1 MRHVAEVFTT
11 GAIKRALTVR
21 DLAWLSLFAIL
32 ALCQEHQDYSADIVL
47 LFLAIFQVLEP
58 KLNVFATGKGQIA
71 AILIKIFLCYLLVG
85 FAHGINSDFY
95 IIFLLP
101 IVAAATQLNLR
112 GTLFFV
118 VLSCAAYASFLL
130 FVNWDSQY
138 IPGPELRILGLRLSF
153 YPVIGLVVYEEAEA
167 RRREMLRTRE
177 AAEQLA
183 ESNRTLQLTQA
194 SLRRSERLAALGQLT
209 AGLAHELRN
218 PLGTIKASADLLSR
232 PSTQE
237 KREVVQELSG
247 YIVSEVDRTNALVSR
262 FLDFARPLQLHPK
275 TGDIRKAVEQAAA
288 QAGARGEAAQ
298 VQVETHIPDQPVE
311 LSFDADLL
319 SVAVLNL
326 LQNAVDASP
335 QQSAVT
341 LALED
346 ADDQVRITVADRGY
360 GIAREH
366 LESIF
371 NPFFT
376 TKSNGTGLGL
386 PLVSK
391 IVDEHRGRITVSSE
405 VGKGT
410 TFEILLPR

>member
-1 MRHVAEVFTT
+1 MRLVAEVSAT
-11 GAIKRALTVR
+11 GVIKRALTIR
-21 DLAWLSLFAIL
+21 DLAWLSLFALL

-58 KLNVFATGKGQIA
+58 KLKVFATGKGQIIG
-71 AILIKIFLCYLLVG
+71 ILIKVVLCYLLVG

-101 IVAAATQLNLR
+101 IVAAATQLDLR

-130 FVNWDSQY
+130 FVNWDLQY
-138 IPGPELRILGLRLSF
+138 IPVPELRILGLRLSF
-153 YPVIGLVVYEEAEA
+153 YPVIGLVVYEEAQA
-167 RRREMLRTRE
+167 KRREMQRTRE

-183 ESNRTLQLTQA
+183 ESNRTLQMTQV

-218 PLGTIKASADLLSR
+218 PLGTIKASAELLSR

-237 KREVVQELSG
+237 KHEVVQELSG
-247 YIVSEVDRTNALVSR
+247 YIVTEVDRTNALVSR
-262 FLDFARPLQLHPK
+262 FLDFARPLELHPQ
-275 TGDIRKAVEQAAA
+275 TADIRQAVEQAAT
-288 QAGARGEAAQ
+288 QVGARAEAAH
-298 VQVETHIPDQPVE
+298 VRLELRIPDQPIE

-335 QQSAVT
+335 QQSVVG

-346 ADDQVRITVADRGY
+346 LGHQARITVADRGS

-391 IVDEHRGRITVSSE
+391 IVDEHQGRITVSSE
-405 VGKGT
+405 VGKGS

>member
-1 MRHVAEVFTT
+1 
-11 GAIKRALTVR
+11 
-21 DLAWLSLFAIL
+21 
-32 ALCQEHQDYSADIVL
+32 
-47 LFLAIFQVLEP
+47 
-58 KLNVFATGKGQIA
+58 
-71 AILIKIFLCYLLVG
+71 
-85 FAHGINSDFY
+85 
-95 IIFLLP
+95 
-101 IVAAATQLNLR
+101 
-112 GTLFFV
+112 
-118 VLSCAAYASFLL
+118 
-130 FVNWDSQY
+130 
-138 IPGPELRILGLRLSF
+138 
-153 YPVIGLVVYEEAEA
+153 VIGLVVYEEAQA
-167 RRREMLRTRE
+167 KRREMQRTKE

-237 KREVVQELSG
+237 KEEVVQELSS

-262 FLDFARPLQLHPK
+262 FLDFARPLELHPRA
-275 TGDIRKAVEQAAA
+275 GDIRAPVEQAVT
-288 QAGARGEAAQ
+288 QARARADSAQ
-298 VQVETHIPDQPVE
+298 VTLEAHIPEQPVE
-311 LSFDADLL
+311 LSFDADLV

-335 QQSAVT
+335 QQTAVV

-346 ADDQVRITVADRGY
+346 LGDQARITVADHGF

-391 IVDEHRGRITVSSE
+391 IVDEHRGRITVNSE
-405 VGKGT
+405 VGRGT